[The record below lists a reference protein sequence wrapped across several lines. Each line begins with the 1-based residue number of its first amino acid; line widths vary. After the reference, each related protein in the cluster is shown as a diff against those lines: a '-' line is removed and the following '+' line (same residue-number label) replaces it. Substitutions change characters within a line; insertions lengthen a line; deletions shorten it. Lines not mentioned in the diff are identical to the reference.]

1 MISLWLLHA
10 CSYLLDGWTFL
21 LLLLNYDSKLIQEY
35 LGLGPQYRIVVSSN
49 FSKSLFTHRS
59 QNALNRAEQSKALVT
74 EAENLQDDT
83 IKHLEDSSE
92 AYLQAN
98 LKIIE
103 ALNESSISL
112 DILRDAALTG
122 INQKVKLL
130 TN

>member
-1 MISLWLLHA
+1 M
-10 CSYLLDGWTFL
+10 
-21 LLLLNYDSKLIQEY
+21 
-35 LGLGPQYRIVVSSN
+35 
-49 FSKSLFTHRS
+49 
-59 QNALNRAEQSKALVT
+59 T

-112 DILRDAALTG
+112 DMLRDAALTG
-122 INQKVKLL
+122 INQKVINYSFSLL
-130 TN
+130 FVGGLCTVAADGEMADQ

>member
-1 MISLWLLHA
+1 MVVHNH
-10 CSYLLDGWTFL
+10 FL
-21 LLLLNYDSKLIQEY
+21 K
-35 LGLGPQYRIVVSSN
+35 SSP
-49 FSKSLFTHRS
+49 HRS

-74 EAENLQDDT
+74 EAENLQEDT

-112 DILRDAALTG
+112 DVLRDAALTG
-122 INQKVKLL
+122 INQKVIIHLACCL
-130 TN
+130 WVINVWW